1 MIRSYFLLAK
11 ELIAIMCLTKMKNKK
26 ADIPIWGY
34 IVGLIIGLFVLALI
48 IVISIKSKGGMIG
61 LLGQIRP

>member
-1 MIRSYFLLAK
+1 MIVSYFLLVK
-11 ELIAIMCLTKMKNKK
+11 ELIAIMCLIKMKNKK

>member
-1 MIRSYFLLAK
+1 
-11 ELIAIMCLTKMKNKK
+11 MCLTKMKNKK